1 MFTILQVVMLSY
13 FNSFAG
19 GSSSA
24 SWSSWTAQED
34 EFAALAGSVFLPM
47 YYSSTY
53 TIPGSGE
60 SDRDRDGYPD
70 SEDNYPDD
78 PDYH

>member
-1 MFTILQVVMLSY
+1 MGKGRTESL
-13 FNSFAG
+13 
-19 GSSSA
+19 
-24 SWSSWTAQED
+24 TAPEN

-47 YYSSTY
+47 YYSSTC

-60 SDRDRDGYPD
+60 SDRDGDGYKD
-70 SEDNYPDD
+70 SEDNYPDE